1 MLIFT
6 RNFVGSLDVRASRKV
21 FPIESGAPKLVQIQ
35 KRTAFVIACPAAV
48 VKAEEFFT
56 FDVIFSIMPGGE
68 PETHTRR
75 LSAMSKFEKRLCI
88 VALVFVAIYLG
99 AAVITIKY
107 RISKPDRIE
116 RLESRELSAAEGQLL
131 MAELFL
137 PVMIL
142 LTLTIC
148 YIVVRKTR
156 AKKRLLLDEPD
167 EETDG
172 QI

>member
-1 MLIFT
+1 MPNSLNWVLIS
-6 RNFVGSLDVRASRKV
+6 NNH
-21 FPIESGAPKLVQIQ
+21 APKEPFLYLT
-35 KRTAFVIACPAAV
+35 KTFVV
-48 VKAEEFFT
+48 S
-56 FDVIFSIMPGGE
+56 D
-68 PETHTRR
+68 RR

-99 AAVITIKY
+99 AAIITIKY

-116 RLESRELSAAEGQLL
+116 RLESRELSTAEGQLL

-142 LTLTIC
+142 LTLTVS

-167 EETDG
+167 EEVPD
-172 QI
+172 

>member
-1 MLIFT
+1 
-6 RNFVGSLDVRASRKV
+6 
-21 FPIESGAPKLVQIQ
+21 
-35 KRTAFVIACPAAV
+35 
-48 VKAEEFFT
+48 
-56 FDVIFSIMPGGE
+56 
-68 PETHTRR
+68 
-75 LSAMSKFEKRLCI
+75 MSKFEKRLCI

-99 AAVITIKY
+99 AAIITIKY

-137 PVMIL
+137 PAMIL
-142 LTLTIC
+142 LTLTVS

-167 EETDG
+167 DETPDLND
-172 QI
+172 

>member
-1 MLIFT
+1 MM
-6 RNFVGSLDVRASRKV
+6 
-21 FPIESGAPKLVQIQ
+21 QIQ
-35 KRTAFVIACPAAV
+35 KRTVFVIACLAAV

-56 FDVIFSIMPGGE
+56 FDVILSIMRGVE
-68 PETHTRR
+68 PETNVWR

-88 VALVFVAIYLG
+88 VALVFVAIYLT

-116 RLESRELSAAEGQLL
+116 RLESPEISAAEGQLL

-142 LTLTIC
+142 LTLTVC

-167 EETDG
+167 EESPD
-172 QI
+172 